1 MCASLTRL
9 ELVPTVFW
17 GDVCVSLPPI
27 ATVAPW
33 KTWPVFSI
41 STLPAVEGHGVAI
54 VGTGSGGFTQVT

>member
-9 ELVPTVFW
+9 EFGSDCVR

-33 KTWPVFSI
+33 KTSPVFSI
-41 STLPAVEGHGVAI
+41 RKLPAVEGHGVAI